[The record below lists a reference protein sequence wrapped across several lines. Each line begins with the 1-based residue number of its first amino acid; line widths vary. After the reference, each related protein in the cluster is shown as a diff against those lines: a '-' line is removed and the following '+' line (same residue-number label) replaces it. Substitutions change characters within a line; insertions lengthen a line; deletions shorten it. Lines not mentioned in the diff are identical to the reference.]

1 MSSRTGVSIG
11 KRNISIS
18 YGYNYFAIFYTKEI
32 PTASINSTL
41 PVVLVVALLL
51 LMLLLL

>member
-1 MSSRTGVSIG
+1 MSSRTGVSIS
-11 KRNISIS
+11 KRNLSIS
-18 YGYNYFAIFYTKEI
+18 YGYNYLAIFYTKEI
-32 PTASINSTL
+32 PTASTL